1 MKKVNEKKKKEKKKK
16 GEKYLLAKNNISEII
31 NSERRGVK

>member
-1 MKKVNEKKKKEKKKK
+1 MKKKKKRKKKKK
-16 GEKYLLAKNNISEII
+16 GEKYLLAKNSISEII